1 MAVPQ
6 PARWWLAT
14 FVFFAALVLS
24 NPCTIHS
31 AAARNVKRTSSTD
44 LTPSLAARPAPP
56 PETVVAAVRDAERST
71 GIDPALLLTIA
82 ATESRFQANAKNRT
96 SSALGLLQFTKQT
109 WLENL
114 KKFGGKHGLSHLAS
128 LIHRSDI
135 GYLVVHGPAR
145 DRISALRN
153 DPRIATLLAAE
164 RLDYQK
170 EQSKDRHLQ
179 FVDFYLIHALGAAGA
194 NRFIEA
200 VSNRPSVPC
209 KAVVGDVAWKGSG
222 LFRDLPHGAATS
234 LGAAYD
240 VISVRFEQRR
250 SYYASLLDHD
260 AAAATY
266 PKPDPEE
273 AGNWTAP
280 R

>member
-6 PARWWLAT
+6 RARLWLGA
-14 FVFFAALVLS
+14 FAFSAALALS
-24 NPCTIHS
+24 SSYAIHS
-31 AAARNVKRTSSTD
+31 ATARNIKRTSSTD
-44 LTPSLAARPAPP
+44 LTPTLAEQRSPP
-56 PETVVAAVRDAERST
+56 PETVVAAVLDAGRST

-96 SSALGLLQFTKQT
+96 SSATGLLQFTKQT

-114 KKFGGKHGLSHLAS
+114 KKFGGKHGLSHLAA
-128 LIHRSDI
+128 LIYRSGV
-135 GYLVVHGPAR
+135 GYLVARAPAR
-145 DRISALRN
+145 NRISALRN

-179 FVDFYLIHALGAAGA
+179 VVDFYLIHALGVSGA

-234 LGAAYD
+234 LGVAYD
-240 VISVRFEQRR
+240 AISVRFEQSR
-250 SYYASLLDHD
+250 SYYASLLEHD
-260 AAAATY
+260 ATAAY
-266 PKPDPEE
+266 PKPEPEE
-273 AGNWTAP
+273 AGYWAAP

>member
-6 PARWWLAT
+6 RARLWLAT
-14 FVFFAALVLS
+14 FVFSAALALS
-24 NPCTIHS
+24 SSYSIHS
-31 AAARNVKRTSSTD
+31 ATARNVKRTSSTNR
-44 LTPSLAARPAPP
+44 TPTLAERPSPP
-56 PETVVAAVRDAERST
+56 PETVVAAVLDAGRST

-96 SSALGLLQFTKQT
+96 SSATGLLQFTKQT

-114 KKFGGKHGLSHLAS
+114 KKFGGKHGLSNLAA
-128 LIHRSDI
+128 LIYRSGV
-135 GYLVVHGPAR
+135 GYLVVRAPAR
-145 DRISALRN
+145 NRISALRN

-170 EQSKDRHLQ
+170 EQSKDRQLQ
-179 FVDFYLIHALGAAGA
+179 VVDFYLIHALGVAGA

-222 LFRDLPHGAATS
+222 LFRDLPHGAATPS
-234 LGAAYD
+234 SVAYD

-250 SYYASLLDHD
+250 SYYASLLEHD
-260 AAAATY
+260 ATPAY
-266 PKPDPEE
+266 PKPEPEE
-273 AGNWTAP
+273 AGYWAAP

>member
-6 PARWWLAT
+6 RARLWLGA
-14 FVFFAALVLS
+14 FAFSAALALS
-24 NPCTIHS
+24 SSYAIHS
-31 AAARNVKRTSSTD
+31 ATARNVKRTSSTD
-44 LTPSLAARPAPP
+44 LTPTLAEQRSPP
-56 PETVVAAVRDAERST
+56 PETVVAAVLDAGRST

-96 SSALGLLQFTKQT
+96 SSATGLLQFTKQT

-114 KKFGGKHGLSHLAS
+114 KKFGGKHGLSHLAA
-128 LIHRSDI
+128 LIHRSGV
-135 GYLVVHGPAR
+135 GYLVARAPAR
-145 DRISALRN
+145 NRISALRN

-179 FVDFYLIHALGAAGA
+179 VVDFYLIHALGVSGA

-234 LGAAYD
+234 LGVAYD
-240 VISVRFEQRR
+240 AISVRFEQSR
-250 SYYASLLDHD
+250 SYYASLLEHD
-260 AAAATY
+260 ATAAY
-266 PKPDPEE
+266 PKPEPEE
-273 AGNWTAP
+273 AGYWAAP